1 MKDGG
6 HFLYQNSIFIF
17 HKKNNLKET
26 RLGISISKKIG
37 KANVRNRYKRLIR
50 ECFRKSAY
58 KKLSSDLNIV
68 INGKKYKSLSSNIN
82 EFETVMQKDFL
93 NGLRLIEKQ

>member
-17 HKKNNLKET
+17 HKKNQSTKT

-50 ECFRKSAY
+50 ESFRKSSF
-58 KKLSSDLNIV
+58 KEMSTDLNIV
-68 INGKKYKSLSSNIN
+68 INNKKYKTHSRDLMS
-82 EFETVMQKDFL
+82 FENQMIKDL
-93 NGLRLIEKQ
+93 ENGLKTISLQ

>member
-17 HKKNNLKET
+17 HKKNQTLET

-37 KANVRNRYKRLIR
+37 KANLRNRYKRLIR
-50 ECFRKSAY
+50 ESFRKSSF
-58 KKLSSDLNIV
+58 KQMSTDLNIV
-68 INGKKYKSLSSNIN
+68 INNKKYKSLSRDIKNFENILIN
-82 EFETVMQKDFL
+82 DLL
-93 NGLRLIEKQ
+93 NGLKTISLQ

>member
-17 HKKNNLKET
+17 HKKNQSKET

-37 KANVRNRYKRLIR
+37 KANARNRYKRLIR
-50 ECFRKSAY
+50 ETFRCSSFKEM
-58 KKLSSDLNIV
+58 SSDLNIV
-68 INGKKYKSLSSNIN
+68 INNKKYKAFSKDTKS
-82 EFETVMQKDFL
+82 FENQMIKDL
-93 NGLRLIEKQ
+93 KNGLKTISL

>member
-6 HFLYQNSIFIF
+6 HFLYQNSVFLF
-17 HKKNNLKET
+17 HKKNQIEFT

-50 ECFRKSAY
+50 EYLRKSQF
-58 KKLSSDLNIV
+58 KQMSVDLNIV
-68 INGKKYKSLSSNIN
+68 INNKKYKHLTVDIKK
-82 EFETVMQKDFL
+82 FETQMIKDL
-93 NGLRLIEKQ
+93 ESGLKTIAHQ